1 MMMKRYKKNCT
12 IMPQRRDSV
21 VETDFVDI
29 VVGAF
34 LALIFIGIIWGIS
47 STMPFLPIWVLLI
60 IIGMIGIIIMWIFA
74 HLRG

>member
-1 MMMKRYKKNCT
+1 MKRYKKNCI

-47 STMPFLPIWVLLI
+47 STMPFLPIWVILI
-60 IIGMIGIIIMWIFA
+60 IIGIIGIIIMWIFA
-74 HLRG
+74 HIRG